1 MCLKEIELR
10 GTYAFKHPG
19 LMKFI
24 CLYYTHSVL
33 GKIKTKKINKR
44 KHNLKFLILGKRQK
58 LYKVGFS
65 CDIVNV
71 EMHLTNKLTLWDNLW
86 LK

>member
-1 MCLKEIELR
+1 
-10 GTYAFKHPG
+10 
-19 LMKFI
+19 MKFI
-24 CLYYTHSVL
+24 YLYYTHSIL

-71 EMHLTNKLTLWDNLW
+71 EMHITNKSTLWDNLW